1 MKSIKDFQKVAISNE
16 NKIYGGSEKTRQLD
30 NKRDKIRDNGTIK
43 TNIDWN
49 PFNNDC
55 HGCGGTL

>member
-16 NKIYGGSEKTRQLD
+16 NKIYGGAEKTRQLD
-30 NKRDKIRDNGTIK
+30 NKRDKIRDDGTVK

-55 HGCGGTL
+55 YGC